1 MKLTIHRG
9 SKEIGG
15 SCVELRSG
23 GSRILIDLGLPL
35 VDVSMERFDPRKIKD
50 KSKDD
55 LLRSGLLPPVEGL
68 YEGEPSG
75 FDAVL
80 LSHPH
85 PDHYGLL
92 SFVNPTIPVYMSEGC
107 RHLLGVASYFH
118 QTDYQ
123 AKNVRLV
130 QPGVPFTVGR
140 FEVTPYLVDHS
151 AFGALAFMVQSQGTR
166 LFYSGDFRGHGRK
179 SGLFEAITRDP
190 PKDIDCL
197 LLEGTM
203 LGSESRTLRSERAVE
218 EEIVRLIKGSDKL
231 FLVACSSQNID
242 RLVSVYKACVWS
254 DRILVIDPY
263 TAFILDQLKGIS
275 PRLPQYNWGK
285 NIRVF
290 FAPNRHTETMAEDG
304 SLFRFKSAKITYEQ
318 MVEAKSQVIIK
329 NSFRVS
335 RTLADRGNL
344 KDAVLIYS
352 MWEGYLANDEDFWR
366 QQSVPIVKI
375 HSSGHASVR
384 HLQAFADA
392 LDPKRIVPIHTDR
405 PDLYQKCFGDRAY
418 PLADEVPLDV

>member
-1 MKLTIHRG
+1 M
-9 SKEIGG
+9 
-15 SCVELRSG
+15 
-23 GSRILIDLGLPL
+23 IDLGLPL
-35 VDVSMERFDPRKIKD
+35 VGVSMQRLDPMKTKN
-50 KSKDD
+50 KSKDEV
-55 LLRSGLLPPVEGL
+55 LNSGLLPPIEGL

-107 RHLLGVASYFH
+107 RQLLGIAAYFH
-118 QTDYQ
+118 QTDYKAQ
-123 AKNVRLV
+123 NVRLV

-140 FEVTPYLVDHS
+140 FGVMPYLVDHS
-151 AFGALAFMVQSQGTR
+151 AFGALAFMVQSQGKR
-166 LFYSGDFRGHGRK
+166 LFYSGDFRGHGRR

-197 LLEGTM
+197 LLEGTV
-203 LGSESRTLRSERAVE
+203 LGRESRTLRSEHAVE
-218 EEIVRLIKGSDKL
+218 EEIVRLVKGSDKL

-242 RLVSVYKACVWS
+242 RLVSVYKACVRS
-254 DRILVIDPY
+254 DRILVINPY
-263 TAFILDQLKGIS
+263 TAFILDQLKGVS

-304 SLFRFKSAKITYEQ
+304 SLFRFKSAKITYDE
-318 MVEAKSQVIIK
+318 VLSARSRLVIK

-352 MWEGYLANDEDFWR
+352 MWEGYLANDGEFWD
-366 QQSVPIVKI
+366 QHSVQVVKI
-375 HSSGHASVR
+375 HSSGHASEE
-384 HLQAFADA
+384 HLQAFASA
-392 LDPKRIVPIHTDR
+392 LNPKRIVPIHTDR
-405 PDLYQKCFGDRAY
+405 PDLYQKCFGDRVC
-418 PLADEVPLDV
+418 PLADGVPLDV